1 MPSGLP
7 GDTRAMLGLP
17 LRHLVNYLL
26 SQGSDCNSGKG
37 SDYTYRNASTAHGL
51 TIIREPPD
59 FHRWPYR

>member
-26 SQGSDCNSGKG
+26 SQGSDCNSGRVKAPITPIEMRAQPTVLL
-37 SDYTYRNASTAHGL
+37 S
-51 TIIREPPD
+51 
-59 FHRWPYR
+59 